1 MSLPGNKDLLE
12 YARKL
17 RKEMTKEER
26 RLWYYCLRGRQEK
39 FYRQRIIGNYIVD
52 FYCAKLKLAI
62 ELDGSQHFEAEGLA
76 YDARRT
82 AYLNSLGIEVIRFA
96 NNDVSQRFDSVCEA
110 IEYKI
115 REIEARNSACN
126 HPCGASRHLP

>member
-1 MSLPGNKDLLE
+1 MSLPGNPDLLE

-26 RLWYYCLRGRQEK
+26 RLWYHCLRELPEK
-39 FYRQRIIGNYIVD
+39 FYRQRIIENYIVD

-62 ELDGSQHFEAEGLA
+62 ELDGSQHFEPDGVA

-82 AYLNSLGIEVIRFA
+82 AYLNSLGIEVLRFA
-96 NNDVSQRFDSVCEA
+96 NNDVMQRFDSVCEA
-110 IEYKI
+110 IIYKI
-115 REIEARNSACN
+115 REIEIRNSDA
-126 HPCGASRHLP
+126 HLQGSPD

>member
-26 RLWYYCLRGRQEK
+26 RLWYYCLRERPEK

-62 ELDGSQHFEAEGLA
+62 ELDGSQHYEEESMA
-76 YDARRT
+76 YDASRT
-82 AYLNSLGIEVIRFA
+82 AHLNSLGIEVIRFA
-96 NNDVSQRFDSVCEA
+96 NNDVMQRFDAVCEA

-115 REIEARNSACN
+115 REIEARI
-126 HPCGASRHLP
+126 